1 MENSQSILVPLA
13 QAARNLAGSVQ
24 RVFAPQLDA
33 LRERSDG
40 LARSD
45 LVDAAA
51 QFLDT
56 ATETMRAA
64 RDVAQDAAQPY
75 RKPAQRILETA
86 QDQLY
91 SLGNAAQHAAKPYR
105 KPARQILA
113 TAQEQLQTLGKSIDT
128 RTRHGD
134 NAITRHPY
142 AATLVAA
149 GVGYLLYRRLHN
161 SHARIATD
169 EAQATDEDR
178 ESSVQASR
186 TDPLHEND

>member
-1 MENSQSILVPLA
+1 MENSQSVLIPLT

-24 RVFAPQLDA
+24 RMFAPQLDA

-40 LARSD
+40 VARSD

-86 QDQLY
+86 QDQLL
-91 SLGNAAQHAAKPYR
+91 SLGTAAQHAAKPYR

-113 TAQEQLQTLGKSIDT
+113 TAQEQLHTLGKSIDT
-128 RTRHGD
+128 RSRHAD
-134 NAITRHPY
+134 NLITRHPY
-142 AATLVAA
+142 AATMVAA
-149 GVGYLLYRRLHN
+149 GVGYLLYRRWHNHN
-161 SHARIATD
+161 SHAHIGAD
-169 EAQATDEDR
+169 EVRAR
-178 ESSVQASR
+178 EQS
-186 TDPLHEND
+186 TDPAHEND